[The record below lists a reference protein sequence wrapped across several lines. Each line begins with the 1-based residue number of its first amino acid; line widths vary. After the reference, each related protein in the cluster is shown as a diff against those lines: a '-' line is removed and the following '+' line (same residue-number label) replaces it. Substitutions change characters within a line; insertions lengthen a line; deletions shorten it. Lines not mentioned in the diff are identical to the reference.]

1 MRKQVRAA
9 RHVRHAR
16 QSGRLQR
23 LASNFGAVIGSLC
36 LLLTLAALLFGLKPL
51 VFVSGSMGPAI
62 PTGSLGLAVPTP
74 VEDVAVGDVVSV
86 VTSEQVRVTHR
97 VVDKVDAGL
106 ILKGDANPVADLHP
120 YAVDD
125 VDKLLVSGPGLGYLV
140 TWLSQPWAYF
150 LGGLLCA
157 YLLYIAF
164 ARNETAREIVPEQER
179 PSQEVALE
187 VGSGIRAEPDQ
198 RMRTSGIG
206 ARHVLGVVLVLAM
219 AVAALQLHPAVE
231 ATQAAFSSS
240 AKASGNLQGAVMQ
253 PAKILSCTNKS
264 SLSGN
269 NVITFTWQAPIAQ
282 NAKLTGYKVSVQV
295 NNSEEKFSDPLP
307 ASTTTYAVDISPSGG
322 LLSFLIDLLGNL
334 FGSKF
339 DVNFRVYAM
348 YDNGWI
354 SAPSVYS
361 GAKGSIGLLGVVRSL
376 HCS

>member
-1 MRKQVRAA
+1 MSNQVRNKLGEHK
-9 RHVRHAR
+9 RKRI
-16 QSGRLQR
+16 QR
-23 LASNFGAVIGSLC
+23 LALNTGAILGSLC
-36 LLLTLAALLFGLKPL
+36 LFMTLAALLFGLKPL

-125 VDKLLVSGPGLGYLV
+125 VDKLLVSAPGLGYLV

-157 YLLYIAF
+157 YLLYISF

-179 PSQEVALE
+179 PSQAVALE

-219 AVAALQLHPAVE
+219 AVAALQLH
-231 ATQAAFSSS
+231 
-240 AKASGNLQGAVMQ
+240 